1 MTSRIYSHFEQGS
14 LLYLYLYYRIFV
26 PTKRE
31 LQRTRTRYRRHH
43 TKSRSFVIVACVES
57 SHSILC
63 LTCFTMAATK
73 QTLKTVVFMGSARNI
88 IPPWGGDARLGDRV
102 LEWVKSTLKS
112 RKEFLGDEEIA
123 HDVSVV
129 DPNDV
134 FAPGGALAEVSA
146 GELTVPTFFLKELP
160 PKTQALKD
168 LISGADCYLI
178 VSPEYNHVMP
188 PALASVMGHFGGSC
202 YKAKPSAV
210 VTYSPGPWGG
220 MRAAIPI
227 CTMCHELGCLPVS
240 KLCGIPLVTELLK
253 EDGSPID
260 PDHRMLK
267 QLPEMLTQLEWMAVA
282 MKKQRLLTGSF

>member
-1 MTSRIYSHFEQGS
+1 LDEFVKFLKIFLLSISSGLKTSLSRAP
-14 LLYLYLYYRIFV
+14 V
-26 PTKRE
+26 
-31 LQRTRTRYRRHH
+31 RYFQD
-43 TKSRSFVIVACVES
+43 TFDFAED
-57 SHSILC
+57 
-63 LTCFTMAATK
+63 FTMAATK
-73 QTLKTVVFMGSARNI
+73 QILKTVVFMGSARNTS
-88 IPPWGGDARLGDRV
+88 PPWGGDVRSGDRV
-102 LEWVKSTLKS
+102 LEWVKSALKS
-112 RKEFLGDEEIA
+112 RKELLGDEEIT

-129 DPNDV
+129 DPKDM

-146 GELTVPTFFLKELP
+146 GEMTVPTFFLKELP

-168 LISGADCYLI
+168 LISDADCYLI
-178 VSPEYNHVMP
+178 VSPEYNHVVP
-188 PALASVMGHFGGSC
+188 PALASIMGHFGGSC
-202 YKAKPSAV
+202 YKAKPSAI

-240 KLCGIPLVTELLK
+240 KLCGIPTVTELLK
-253 EDGSPID
+253 EDGTPVD

>member
-1 MTSRIYSHFEQGS
+1 VFLGVLIVR
-14 LLYLYLYYRIFV
+14 LR
-26 PTKRE
+26 RE
-31 LQRTRTRYRRHH
+31 LVLDTT
-43 TKSRSFVIVACVES
+43 
-57 SHSILC
+57 LPN
-63 LTCFTMAATK
+63 LLTMASTK
-73 QTLKTVVFMGSARNI
+73 QILKTVVFMGSARNK

-102 LEWVKSTLKS
+102 LEWVKSSLKS
-112 RKEFLGDEEIA
+112 RKELLGDEEIT

-129 DPNDV
+129 DPTDV

-168 LISGADCYLI
+168 LISDADCYLI

-220 MRAAIPI
+220 MRAAITI
-227 CTMCHELGCLPVS
+227 CAMCHELGCLPVS
-240 KLCGIPLVTELLK
+240 KLCGIPTVTELLK
-253 EDGSPID
+253 EDGTPVD

-282 MKKQRLLTGSF
+282 MKKQRLLTGTF